1 MQSAKRIKLS
11 TKKLISGKNSPS
23 KVREK
28 LRYPPDKQKLREP
41 VTIRA
46 SLEEMLTG
54 VLLVEM
60 KGHQTVIKPYEKI
73 KILVKVH
80 T

>member
-1 MQSAKRIKLS
+1 MS
-11 TKKLISGKNSPS
+11 
-23 KVREK
+23 
-28 LRYPPDKQKLREP
+28 PDKQKPREP

-46 SLEEMLTG
+46 SLEETLTG

-60 KGHQTVIKPYEKI
+60 KGPQTVIKPYKKI
-73 KILVKVH
+73 KLLVKVH